1 MIAQP
6 TNGLAVGLMVPMQ
19 GAGVTKHAGGHG
31 RRNRLHK
38 FDRSR
43 VQAHREAL
51 ESIHKLLG
59 SPDKAEFVDN
69 GFSKLIE
76 TAAAALKALHGL
88 AQDPTRPYIVDGK
101 GRRAEHI
108 DKGVELHDHATHVEE
123 HGLDFTHH
131 QSLARSLGAGP
142 QHVVRWRMN
151 ILEDFSLTGK
161 RAVVTGGGKG
171 IGRGIALCLAEAGAD
186 VMVSARTNA
195 DVEAVA
201 QEISALGRNGVAHTC
216 DVTQPGALDRL
227 AAAAVA
233 ELGGLDIWINN
244 AGGLPDGTARYM
256 TRTDPEQW
264 QAQIDLNLTA
274 VWKGCV
280 AAAGHMAE
288 GGSIINISSGAASGG
303 QVKNGPYGASK
314 AAVNSLTATF
324 SLELAP
330 KVRVNAVSP
339 GPVPTQNFVESV
351 GYEGERKE
359 MIDKQMRIPL
369 GRIGS
374 ERDIGGAVVFLASPA
389 ASWITGQI
397 LLVNGGR

>member
-1 MIAQP
+1 M
-6 TNGLAVGLMVPMQ
+6 
-19 GAGVTKHAGGHG
+19 
-31 RRNRLHK
+31 
-38 FDRSR
+38 S
-43 VQAHREAL
+43 
-51 ESIHKLLG
+51 
-59 SPDKAEFVDN
+59 
-69 GFSKLIE
+69 
-76 TAAAALKALHGL
+76 
-88 AQDPTRPYIVDGK
+88 
-101 GRRAEHI
+101 
-108 DKGVELHDHATHVEE
+108 
-123 HGLDFTHH
+123 
-131 QSLARSLGAGP
+131 
-142 QHVVRWRMN
+142 RMN
-151 ILEDFSLTGK
+151 ILEDFSLAGR

-186 VMVSARTNA
+186 VMVSARTDA
-195 DVEAVA
+195 DVNAVA
-201 QEISALGRNGVAHTC
+201 AEVTALGRNGFGHVA
-216 DVTQPGALDRL
+216 DVTEAGQLEAL

-233 ELGGLDIWINN
+233 KMGGLDIWVNN

-274 VWKGCV
+274 VWEGCV
-280 AAAGHMAE
+280 AAAGHMNE
-288 GGSIINISSGAASGG
+288 GGSIINISSGAARGG
-303 QVKNGPYGASK
+303 QVKNGPYAASK

-330 KVRVNAVSP
+330 NVRVNAVSP
-339 GPVPTQNFVESV
+339 GPVPTQNFIESV

-369 GRIGS
+369 ERIGT